1 MIMKKW
7 IAPVALFVAVA
18 PLAAQ
23 DGDVAG
29 VPDIPAAAM
38 PDSPQPMRTY
48 ENACGTCHDNRG
60 FGVQVIASRRGTENA
75 LLHESN
81 NMPPEVVR
89 AIVRNGFGHMPPM
102 SKIEV
107 SDEEL
112 DQIVAMLE
120 EVRVKGL
127 GQ

>member
-1 MIMKKW
+1 MKKW
-7 IAPVALFVAVA
+7 PMKKIAPVGLLLAAAVA

-23 DGDVAG
+23 D
-29 VPDIPAAAM
+29 IPAAAM
-38 PDSPQPMRTY
+38 PDAPQPMRDY
-48 ENACGTCHDNRG
+48 ENACGTCHDKGG
-60 FGVQVIASRRGTENA
+60 FGVQVIASRRGADNA
-75 LLHESN
+75 LLHQSN

-112 DQIVAMLE
+112 DRIVAMLE
-120 EVRVKGL
+120 EVRVKGS
-127 GQ
+127 GK